1 MASFYLGNFGIG
13 TFIHIALY
21 IWVDT
26 FVHSNMITKK
36 NNLYKIP
43 LEEVALKDD
52 SPASKT
58 IEFEFGNHDDIFD
71 IIAKM
76 QDKNMFDDK
85 Q

>member
-1 MASFYLGNFGIG
+1 
-13 TFIHIALY
+13 
-21 IWVDT
+21 
-26 FVHSNMITKK
+26 MITKK
-36 NNLYKIP
+36 NNLYKIR